1 MPRAISVSLSRTY
14 PQLAVRSQDS
24 HALCNCTCAW
34 WQITPANAA
43 DVRYAFGVFEGR
55 VVSAY
60 RVAIDVSD
68 WPVMPDNAIAAGR
81 RYIPVEHL
89 TPEEWEHALK
99 YTAPRMY
106 GAVRY
111 GVVGLDAQGKIVE
124 LGASDAARPCD
135 DEREPDQ

>member
-1 MPRAISVSLSRTY
+1 MPRAIFVSLSRTY
-14 PQLAVRSQDS
+14 PQLAIRSQES
-24 HALCNCTCAW
+24 HALRNCTCAW
-34 WQITPANAA
+34 WQITPANAT

-60 RVAIDVSD
+60 RVDVNVKN

-81 RYIPVEHL
+81 RYIPVEHV
-89 TPEEWEHALK
+89 TREEWAHALK

-111 GVVGLDAQGKIVE
+111 GVVGLDAQGQIVE
-124 LGASDAARPCD
+124 LGASDTAPPCD
-135 DEREPDQ
+135 DERVPAL